1 MAVGSNQAPVAA
13 LRGSLRFVVFFGRE
27 GLQVMYIPQ
36 GFPNLS
42 RNSQRRNGPNGIL
55 DSMEGRTCCLCCL
68 CFSLGVIFVDD
79 QSFLLSDM

>member
-1 MAVGSNQAPVAA
+1 
-13 LRGSLRFVVFFGRE
+13 
-27 GLQVMYIPQ
+27 MYIPQ
-36 GFPNLS
+36 GFPNIS

-55 DSMEGRTCCLCCL
+55 DSMEGRTCCLCCV